1 MGESNMATNAEAL
14 PSRAGVQPVPAA
26 ISPEMDRLSR
36 DFRQFISDCEALLKN
51 AQTLSS
57 EGAAVARA
65 ELGRKMADAR
75 VKLNELKLS
84 AGERAS
90 QARGATEDYV
100 RREPMKSVLI
110 AAAVGAV
117 VALVI
122 AKR

>member
-1 MGESNMATNAEAL
+1 MDMPTTAEAL
-14 PSRAGVQPVPAA
+14 PTRAGMQPVPPAM
-26 ISPEMDRLSR
+26 SPEMDHLSR

-65 ELGRKMADAR
+65 ELQRKMADAR
-75 VKLNELKLS
+75 VKLNELKQS
-84 AGERAS
+84 AGERAV

-100 RREPMKSVLI
+100 RREPMKAVMI

-117 VALVI
+117 VALVV
-122 AKR
+122 ARR

>member
-1 MGESNMATNAEAL
+1 MSTTAEAL
-14 PSRAGVQPVPAA
+14 STRTGVQSIPAA
-26 ISPEMDRLSR
+26 MSPEMDRLSR
-36 DFRQFISDCEALLKN
+36 DFRQFISDCEALLKH

-75 VKLNELKLS
+75 VMLSELKQS
-84 AGERAS
+84 AGERAV

-100 RREPMKSVLI
+100 RREPMKAVLI

-117 VALVI
+117 VAMVV
-122 AKR
+122 ARR

>member
-1 MGESNMATNAEAL
+1 MATNAEAL

-36 DFRQFISDCEALLKN
+36 DFRQFLSDCEALLKN

-84 AGERAS
+84 AGERAT

>member
-1 MGESNMATNAEAL
+1 MSTTAEAL
-14 PSRAGVQPVPAA
+14 STRTGVQSIPTAM
-26 ISPEMDRLSR
+26 SPEIDRLSR

-75 VKLNELKLS
+75 VKLNELKQS
-84 AGERAS
+84 AGERAT

-117 VALVI
+117 VALLV
-122 AKR
+122 ARR